1 MIDIHTHLVYGV
13 DDGSP
18 DLETSLLMAREA
30 AGEGITHIVCSPHAN
45 DDFPYEP
52 HVIEERIAELREL
65 LGDEVA
71 LSQGC
76 DFHMSATNITD
87 ALANPLR
94 YSINGKGY
102 LLVEFSDL
110 AIPPQ
115 LSGAMH
121 NLRMAGYTLII
132 THPERNPILQAK
144 PEILSEWMRQGCL
157 VQVTSS
163 SLYGRFG
170 TVAEAFANALLE
182 RNWIH
187 FLASDGHHPVWR
199 PIRLKHGYDYVANLF
214 GTETAQRLYLS
225 NPRAALEGAAWPT
238 QPEAVGL
245 LDDVPL
251 TYSAKGRKHNSK
263 DKTAESRGFWSR
275 LWSR

>member
-45 DDFPYEP
+45 DDFPYESN
-52 HVIEERIAELREL
+52 VIQARIAELREL
-65 LGDEVA
+65 LGDEVE

-76 DFHMSATNITD
+76 DFHMSATNIAD

-132 THPERNPILQAK
+132 THPERNPILQRK
-144 PEILSEWMRQGCL
+144 PEMLAEWMRQGCL

-187 FLASDGHHPVWR
+187 FLASDGHHAVWR
-199 PIRLKHGYDYVANLF
+199 PIHLKHGYDYVTNQF
-214 GTETAQRLYLS
+214 GSETAQRLYVN
-225 NPRAALEGAAWPT
+225 NPRAALEGAAWPA
-238 QPEAVGL
+238 QPEAIGL
-245 LDDVPL
+245 LDDLPL
-251 TYSAKGRKHNSK
+251 TYSAKGKKHNPK
-263 DKTAESRGFWSR
+263 DKIAESRGFWNR